1 MQDFQTFFPDFG
13 VPVLVMHNRN
23 LRRERPISYLK
34 EKANSNL
41 ENVVTSVRFDL
52 SSQRT
57 E

>member
-41 ENVVTSVRFDL
+41 ENVVTSLRFDL